1 MINVNCSIGMN
12 GHTEHSSLK
21 EAWGHTENFKGHH
34 MYRDL
39 HWAMIVTAA
48 AWRETTCNYSNH

>member
-1 MINVNCSIGMN
+1 MN